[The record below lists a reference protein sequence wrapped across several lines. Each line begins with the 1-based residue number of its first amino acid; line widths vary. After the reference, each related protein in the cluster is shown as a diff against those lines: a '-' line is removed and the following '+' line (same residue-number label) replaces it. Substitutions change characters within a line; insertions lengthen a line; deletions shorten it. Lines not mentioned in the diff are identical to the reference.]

1 MIVYLGM
8 PRCASSWL
16 YEHLSHIET
25 GPKETH
31 HLYTSPTNLKS
42 YCQKKLEFSTNN
54 WSMDSNVAQLINPYV
69 TKYLL
74 IFRNPIDLFESY
86 QAVLGHT
93 LHVDFFITNKLLCFG
108 DIVQRWDN
116 LIGLD
121 KIVVANYDNL
131 VKDPHMFIKDIT
143 TRLEVPL
150 PAQINT
156 EKINNVSAK
165 RKLVLTDSQIDIL
178 KEQVSKLE
186 RITNQEFNWNIN
198 NRL

>member
-31 HLYTSPTNLKS
+31 HLYTSPDNLKI

-54 WSMDSNVAQLINPYV
+54 WSMDSDVARSIDPYV

-74 IFRNPIDLFESY
+74 IFRNPVELIESY
-86 QAVLGHT
+86 QALFEHT
-93 LHVDFFITNKLLCFG
+93 LYVDFFIINKLLCFG
-108 DIVQRWDN
+108 DIVQRWVD
-116 LIGLD
+116 LVGLD
-121 KIVVANYDNL
+121 KIVVTNYDNL
-131 VKDPHMFIKDIT
+131 VKDPQMFIKDIT

-150 PAQINT
+150 PVEINT
-156 EKINNVSAK
+156 QKINNAPAK
-165 RKLVLTDSQIDIL
+165 RKLALTDSQVNVL

-186 RITNQEFNWNIN
+186 KITNQEFNWNIN